1 MNLYLFVSPQN
12 SDLSDHQIWA
22 DGLYHAAV
30 WETSESSAQTFA
42 KDFYS
47 SYHESWVVR
56 HVPHPERLADDETE
70 TEEYN

>member
-12 SDLSDHQIWA
+12 FDLPDHQIWN

-30 WETSESSAQTFA
+30 WETSELSAHQFA

-47 SYHESWVVR
+47 SYHDSWVVR
-56 HVPHPERLADDETE
+56 HINNPERLASDPE
-70 TEEYN
+70 TEEYEY